1 MLLRICINI
10 LNEGHSG
17 WQGRKTGIGQGGAG
31 GGGRGGRGLGI

>member
-17 WQGRKTGIGQGGAG
+17 WQGRQTGIGRSG
-31 GGGRGGRGLGI
+31 GGGRGGGGLGI